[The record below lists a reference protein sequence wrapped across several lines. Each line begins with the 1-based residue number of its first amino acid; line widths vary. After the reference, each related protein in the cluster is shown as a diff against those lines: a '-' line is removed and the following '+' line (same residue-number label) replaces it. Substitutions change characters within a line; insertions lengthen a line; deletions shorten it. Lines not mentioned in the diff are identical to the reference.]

1 MKAESNGRICKRC
14 KTEISRE
21 ILDARYSVCPNCGYY
36 MRFHA
41 YKRIKALA
49 DKNSFK
55 EWKIKNTFSNPLR
68 DEKYE
73 RTVSDLRKKHRL
85 EEAVVTGEMK
95 INGMSTAVGVMDTR
109 FMMASMGHIVGEQIT
124 SLFEQAAQKK
134 LPVILFCCS
143 GGARMQ
149 EGIVSLMQ
157 MEKTA
162 AAVKK
167 HSDQGLLYISVLTN
181 PTMGG
186 VSASFAMIADIVL
199 AEKGAMIGFAG
210 PRVIEQNTGAK
221 LPKDFQTAEFQL
233 SHGFVDKIVSRSE
246 MKEDLGNLLR
256 LHKKR
261 RIQLKGAEKIRRSF
275 SKPENSQSLSPWQKV
290 KIARAKD
297 RPTSMDYIERM
308 FDEFIELHGDRASGD
323 DHAIVGGIA
332 NLNGRAVTVIG
343 QQKGKKS
350 LEEATYRNWGM
361 ASPNGYR
368 KALRLMK
375 QAEKF
380 NRPIICFVDT
390 IGAACGK
397 EAEEQGQGAIIAEL
411 LRDMSGIE
419 VPILSVIISEG
430 GSGGALA
437 LGVGNEVWMLENAV
451 YSVLTPEGYASI
463 LWKDNARAE
472 EAAELMKLTAADL
485 HELGIVEK
493 VFNEP
498 MNLSTDNM
506 GEICRQL
513 KEAMLLFIKEYHRKS
528 KHVIVQERYQ
538 RFRKF

>member
-1 MKAESNGRICKRC
+1 MEGRICKQC
-14 KTEISRE
+14 KQE
-21 ILDARYSVCPNCGYY
+21 ILGERLDKNLAICPNCGYY

-41 YKRIKALA
+41 YKRIEALA
-49 DKNSFK
+49 DKDSFK
-55 EWKIKNTFSNPLR
+55 EWRVTRSFSNPLR

-73 RTVSDLRKKHRL
+73 KDIKDLKKKHRL
-85 EEAVVTGEMK
+85 NEAVVTGEIK
-95 INGMSTAVGVMDTR
+95 INGISTAVGVMDTR
-109 FMMASMGHIVGEQIT
+109 FMMASMGQIVGEQIT
-124 SLFEQAAQKK
+124 CLFERAIQRRW
-134 LPVILFCCS
+134 PVILFCCS

-149 EGIVSLMQ
+149 EGIISLMQ

-162 AAVKK
+162 AAVKR

-199 AEKGAMIGFAG
+199 AEKGANIGFAG
-210 PRVIEQNTGAK
+210 PRVIEQNTGVK
-221 LPKDFQTAEFQL
+221 LPKDFQTADFQL
-233 SHGFVDKIVSRSE
+233 SHGFVDDIILRTE
-246 MKEDLGNLLR
+246 MKESLGKLLR
-256 LHKKR
+256 LHKSR
-261 RIQLKGAEKIRRSF
+261 PMRQIRSKNINQSF
-275 SKPENSQSLSPWQKV
+275 YKTGNELNLSPWQKV
-290 KIARAKD
+290 KIARSKD
-297 RPTSMDYIERM
+297 RPTSMDYIERI
-308 FDEFIELHGDRASGD
+308 FEDYLEFHGDRTLGD

-332 NLNGRAVTVIG
+332 SLNGFVVTVIG

-350 LEEATYRNWGM
+350 LDEAIYRNGGM
-361 ASPNGYR
+361 ASPSGYR
-368 KALRLMK
+368 KSLRLMK

-397 EAEEQGQGAIIAEL
+397 EAEEQGQGAIIGQL
-411 LRDMSGIE
+411 LEDMSAIR
-419 VPILSVIISEG
+419 VPILSIIIGEG

-437 LGVGNEVWMLENAV
+437 LGGGNEVWILENAV

-472 EAAELMKLTAADL
+472 EAAGRMKLTAEDL
-485 HELGIVEK
+485 YELGVVEK
-493 VFNEP
+493 IIKEP
-498 MNLSTDNM
+498 RNLSTDNM

-513 KEAMLLFIKEYHRKS
+513 KEAILLFIKTYSKKS
-528 KHVIVQERYQ
+528 KNTIAHERYK

>member
-1 MKAESNGRICKRC
+1 MKAESDGRICKRC
-14 KTEISRE
+14 KTKIPRE

-41 YKRIKALA
+41 YKRIKSLA

-55 EWKIKNTFSNPLR
+55 EWKVKKSFSNPLR

-73 RTVSDLRKKHRL
+73 KILSDLKKKHRL

-95 INGMSTAVGVMDTR
+95 INDMNTAVGVMDTR
-109 FMMASMGHIVGEQIT
+109 FMMASMGRIVGEQIT
-124 SLFEQAAQKK
+124 GLFEKATQKK

-210 PRVIEQNTGAK
+210 PRVIEQNTGSK
-221 LPKDFQTAEFQL
+221 LPKDFQTADFQL
-233 SHGFVDKIVSRSE
+233 EHGFVDDIVLRNE
-246 MKEDLGNLLR
+246 MKEDLGKLLR

-261 RIQLKGAEKIRRSF
+261 RMQLKLSEKIYQSYSRT
-275 SKPENSQSLSPWQKV
+275 ENLQNLSPWQKV
-290 KIARAKD
+290 KIARSKD

-308 FDEFIELHGDRASGD
+308 FEEFVEFHGDRTSGD

-332 NLNGRAVTVIG
+332 SLNGYAVTVIG

-350 LEEATYRNWGM
+350 LDEATYRNWGM

-411 LRDMSGIE
+411 LKDMSAIG
-419 VPILSVIISEG
+419 VPILSIIISEG

-463 LWKDNARAE
+463 LWKDNTRAE

-485 HELGIVEK
+485 YELGIVEK
-493 VFNEP
+493 IFKEP
-498 MNLSTDNM
+498 VNLSTANM
-506 GEICRQL
+506 EEICQQL
-513 KEAMLLFIKEYHRKS
+513 KEAMLLFIKG
-528 KHVIVQERYQ
+528 
-538 RFRKF
+538 